1 MVKIKE
7 EFKMK
12 KLSIFAAAA
21 LMLAAVSCNKEA
33 APIAEPEQG
42 TPAVQKITFTAY
54 ADNGADTRTILDGN
68 DIKWAA
74 GETIYVFDGT
84 APRAF
89 TSTNTEEAA
98 IVTFEGE
105 AAVAGT
111 YTAVSPAATLTGSTI
126 NATIPVFQTA
136 TADSFDPK
144 ANVSVAVANGGP
156 DVDLSNLTLQFK
168 NAGAV
173 VKFKLTDND
182 IVKVRLDAIGG
193 QKLAGKASITL
204 DSDNLPAVAMASDAE
219 SCVILKPVS
228 GTFDPTKTYAIAIA
242 PGTYAQGFK
251 LTLFKADGKFK
262 SFSNKNSQTLG
273 RNKMMDFGTIPA
285 VKDWKQS
292 GNDYVDEITRATT
305 GVTGTNYTSWSNKQ
319 CSNENHS
326 GAKYAGTTA
335 GGNNSVQFR
344 TSSTS
349 GLISTTSGGTAKSV
363 TIDWN
368 SSTAKERE
376 VEVYGKSEAY
386 SSVADLFDS
395 NKQGTLLGT
404 FIYKSNAATSIEI
417 NGDYKY
423 IGIRSK
429 KDALYLNKIS
439 IAWHE
444 GGDASAPVDPQLTT
458 PVFEIV
464 DVTPASG
471 VMQVEGGT
479 ASFIIHSDLPW
490 VLSADNVDNIPY
502 AVSEVENGSKVT
514 ATFSSIESGNRSLTF
529 TITPSEGDARTVTFV
544 QRSAPTSE
552 TIDLTTQGY
561 GRGDEVSTVAG
572 DAVTLVF
579 NKGTNTNTPKYYDD
593 SVRVYG
599 GGYFT
604 VSSSFT
610 IKKVEITFGEN
621 DGSNAITTDSG
632 SYSSGVWTGAAN
644 SVKFTIGGSSG
655 NRRIKS
661 VKVTF

>member
-1 MVKIKE
+1 
-7 EFKMK
+7 MK
-12 KLSIFAAAA
+12 KFSIFAAAA

-33 APIAEPEQG
+33 APIAETEQG

-204 DSDNLPAVAMASDAE
+204 DSDNLPAVAMAPDAE
-219 SCVILKPVS
+219 SCVILKPAS

-305 GVTGTNYTSWSNKQ
+305 GVTGTSYTSWSNKQ

-395 NKQGTLLGT
+395 NKRGTLLGT

-444 GGDASAPVDPQLTT
+444 GGDASAPVDPQLTN
-458 PVFEIV
+458 PAFEIV

-561 GRGDEVSTVAG
+561 ERGDEVSTVAG

-579 NKGTNTNTPKYYDD
+579 NQGTNTNTPKYYDD